1 MFLRRIIVF
10 LSWALLFGVTQQAMA
25 AAAPLLDRMTKE
37 DGLASS
43 RIMLHF
49 SALPEY
55 RIETSGQRI
64 DLFFSA
70 SSAAPTLQLL
80 PEDDKIVKILLAK
93 SQKELMV
100 SLLLRQI
107 PANLTVAANQATAT
121 VELELFWQEAGGSR
135 PAIAFRIS
143 GLPSRQ
149 SSTSSSK
156 SMIKSKFNG
165 QWHRFFSEYQ
175 TPLLMNLPL
184 KISLPILPRFG
195 LEEASPSFA
204 AILKTFEDQEPQ
216 KAFTLL
222 QKLSSA
228 ELSHEGLQKKQ
239 LLQAEALLRNGSA
252 QQSLII
258 LENFPEKG
266 LSPELQQRVGYLHNL
281 ALALTDDHY
290 GAMAWHADL
299 EKLLGDGPYRH
310 PLQLLQAEIALL
322 KDDGPLALKKLLWQN
337 SHWPKAL
344 RFIRQL
350 RIADAQVA
358 TGQSREALA
367 TYQKLIKDAE
377 LPADDLYS
385 FQQAAQ
391 ALFDNQQ
398 WEQAHL
404 LYQRLSTL
412 LQGADATS
420 QALFLSSL
428 ATYHNGDQQS
438 AMLQFRLLRE
448 DFPGTTGDLRSWL
461 KMLDHGLVT
470 MEERHLLQGLRDYP
484 VMLSLTPDRR
494 LREEILLKLGIT
506 LHLHG
511 EPLRAIETLGKF
523 RRNFASSPLRAE
535 AEALMAE
542 ILPPELEYLIAKG
555 EDLQAVI
562 LLEKYRELLI
572 RGDGKW
578 PFLPKL
584 ANAFTR
590 LGLFDR
596 GCRVY
601 LYLMD
606 HAKSAEDAE
615 SFYLPLAS
623 LYYDR
628 DEYLLVEKYSKA
640 YLKQYPEGADRT
652 ALFLLRLR
660 ALYKLARFEEAAE
673 LLQEKQYPR
682 SSEIELLAAQ
692 IYWELGD
699 YNQVIDFANRLGDRG
714 EAIPPFGL
722 LLEAEALRRLG
733 HAKQALPLYE
743 VLAEEGTFGDQATYR
758 CGQILLAKGERARAL
773 KLFQNLVEKGK
784 NDLWQQLASDYIA
797 AETY

>member
-1 MFLRRIIVF
+1 MVLRLIIYIC
-10 LSWALLFGVTQQAMA
+10 SWALLLGATQQAMA

-43 RIMLHF
+43 RVMLHF
-49 SALPEY
+49 SVLPEY
-55 RIETSGQRI
+55 RVEPSGQRI
-64 DLFFSA
+64 DLFFSDA
-70 SSAAPTLQLL
+70 SAAPTLHLL
-80 PEDDKIVKILLAK
+80 AEDDKIVKILLAK
-93 SQKELMV
+93 SQKQLMV
-100 SLLLRQI
+100 SLLLRQ
-107 PANLTVAANQATAT
+107 PPVNVTVAANQATAT
-121 VELELFWQEAGGSR
+121 VELELFWQETGGSR

-149 SSTSSSK
+149 SSTSSSQ
-156 SMIKSKFNG
+156 SMIESKFSG
-165 QWHRFFSEYQ
+165 QWHKFFSEYQ
-175 TPLLMNLPL
+175 TPLLMDLPL

-195 LEEASPSFA
+195 FEEASPSFA
-204 AILKTFEDQEPQ
+204 AILKAFEDQEPQ
-216 KAFTLL
+216 KALALL
-222 QKLSSA
+222 QNLSST
-228 ELSHEGLQKKQ
+228 ELSEEGRQKKQ
-239 LLQAEALLRNGSA
+239 LLQAEALLRSESA
-252 QQSLII
+252 QKSLTI

-266 LSPELQQRVGYLHNL
+266 LSPKLQQRVGYLHNL
-281 ALALTDDHY
+281 ALVLTDDHY
-290 GAMAWHADL
+290 GAMVWHADL
-299 EKLLGDGPYRH
+299 EKLLGEGPYRH
-310 PLQLLQAEIALL
+310 LLQLLQAEIALL
-322 KDDGPLALKKLLWQN
+322 KDDGQLALKKLLWKN
-337 SHWPKAL
+337 SRWPKAL
-344 RFIRQL
+344 RSIQQL

-358 TGQSREALA
+358 TGQSREALIY
-367 TYQKLIKDAE
+367 YQKQLKNAE
-377 LPADDLYS
+377 LPTDDLYS
-385 FQQAAQ
+385 FQQAAK
-391 ALFDNQQ
+391 AFFDNHR

-404 LYQRLSTL
+404 LYQRLSTM
-412 LQGADATS
+412 LQEVDATS

-428 ATYHNGDQQS
+428 ATYHNGDQQA
-438 AMLQFRLLRE
+438 AMLHFRLLRE
-448 DFPGTTGDLRSWL
+448 GFTGTTGDLRAWL

-484 VMLSLTPDRR
+484 VILSLTADRR

-506 LHLHG
+506 LHLSG

-542 ILPPELEYLIAKG
+542 ILPPEMENFIAKG

-584 ANAFTR
+584 AKAFAR

-601 LYLMD
+601 LYMID
-606 HAKSAEDAE
+606 HAKSDDAAE

-628 DEYLLVEKYSKA
+628 DEYTLAEKYSKT
-640 YLKQYPEGADRT
+640 YLKQYPKGSNRT

-660 ALYKLARFEEAAE
+660 SLYKLARFEEAAE
-673 LLQEKQYPR
+673 LLQDKQYPR
-682 SSEIELLAAQ
+682 STKIELMATQ

-699 YNQVIDFANRLGDRG
+699 YNKVIDFANRLGDRG
-714 EAIPPFGL
+714 EAIPPSGL

-758 CGQILLAKGERARAL
+758 CGQILIAKGERVRAL
-773 KLFQNLVEKGK
+773 KLFTDLVEKGK
-784 NDLWQQLASDYIA
+784 NALWRQLASDFIA

>member
-1 MFLRRIIVF
+1 M
-10 LSWALLFGVTQQAMA
+10 LSCLLFFGLAQQVMA
-25 AAAPLLDRMTKE
+25 GTAPLLNRMTKE
-37 DGLASS
+37 DSLASS
-43 RIMLHF
+43 RVLLDF
-49 SALPEY
+49 STLPEY
-55 RIETSGQRI
+55 RIEPSGQRI
-64 DLFFSA
+64 DLFFSDA
-70 SSAAPTLQLL
+70 SAAPTLHLL
-80 PEDDKIVKILLAK
+80 PEDDKIVKILLAR

-107 PANLTVAANQATAT
+107 PANVTVAANQATTT

-149 SSTSSSK
+149 SSTSSSQ
-156 SMIKSKFNG
+156 SMIKSKFRG
-165 QWHRFFSEYQ
+165 QWQKFFSEYQ
-175 TPLLMNLPL
+175 TPLLMDLPL

-195 LEEASPSFA
+195 FEEASPSFA
-204 AILKTFEDQEPQ
+204 AILNAFENRDPQ
-216 KAFTLL
+216 KALALL
-222 QKLSSA
+222 QKISPADLSPD
-228 ELSHEGLQKKQ
+228 GLQKKH
-239 LLQAEALLRNGSA
+239 LLQAEALLRGGSA

-258 LENFPEKG
+258 LESVPEKD
-266 LSPELQQRVGYLHNL
+266 LSAKLRQRIGYLHNL
-281 ALALTDDHY
+281 ALALTGDHY

-299 EKLLGDGPYRH
+299 EKLFGEGPYRH
-310 PLQLLQAEIALL
+310 PFQLLQAEIALL
-322 KDDGPLALKKLLWQN
+322 NDNGQLALKKLLWKN
-337 SHWPKAL
+337 SRWPKDL
-344 RFIRQL
+344 RSIRQL

-367 TYQKLIKDAE
+367 HYKKLIKNSQ
-377 LPADDLYS
+377 LPTDDLYS
-385 FQQAAQ
+385 FQQAAK

-412 LQGADATS
+412 LHKADATS

-448 DFPGTTGDLRSWL
+448 DFTGTSGDLRAWM
-461 KMLDHGLVT
+461 KMLDHGLAT

-484 VMLSLTPDRR
+484 AILSLTSDRQ
-494 LREEILLKLGIT
+494 LREEIIFKLGVT

-542 ILPPELEYLIAKG
+542 ILPPELENLISKG
-555 EDLQAVI
+555 EDLEAVI

-584 ANAFTR
+584 AKAFTR

-606 HAKSAEDAE
+606 HAKSDEDAE
-615 SFYLPLAS
+615 FFYLPLTS

-628 DEYLLVEKYSKA
+628 DEYALADKYSTA
-640 YLKQYPEGADRT
+640 YLKQYPKGADRT

-673 LLQEKQYPR
+673 LLQKKQYPR
-682 SSEIELLAAQ
+682 STEIELLATQ

-699 YNQVIDFANRLGDRG
+699 YNKVIDFANRLGDRG
-714 EAIPPFGL
+714 EAIPPSGL

-758 CGQILLAKGERARAL
+758 CGQILLAKGERAKAL

-784 NDLWQQLASDYIA
+784 NALWQQLASDFIA

>member
-1 MFLRRIIVF
+1 MFLRRITYLLF
-10 LSWALLFGVTQQAMA
+10 WALLLGAAQQAMA
-25 AAAPLLDRMTKE
+25 ATSPLLDRMTKE
-37 DGLASS
+37 DGLANS

-55 RIETSGQRI
+55 RVEPSGQRI
-64 DLFFSA
+64 DLFFSDA
-70 SSAAPTLQLL
+70 SAAPTLHLL
-80 PEDDKIVKILLAK
+80 AEDDKIVKILLAK
-93 SQKELMV
+93 SQNELMV

-107 PANLTVAANQATAT
+107 PASVTVASNQATAT

-149 SSTSSSK
+149 RSTSSSQ
-156 SMIKSKFNG
+156 SMIKSKFSG
-165 QWHRFFSEYQ
+165 QWHKFFSEYQ
-175 TPLLMNLPL
+175 TPLLMDLPL
-184 KISLPILPRFG
+184 KISIPILPRFG
-195 LEEASPSFA
+195 FEEASPSFA
-204 AILKTFEDQEPQ
+204 AILKTVEGQEPQ
-216 KAFTLL
+216 KALALL
-222 QKLSSA
+222 QDLSSDKLSQ
-228 ELSHEGLQKKQ
+228 EDLRKMQ
-239 LLQAEALLRNGSA
+239 LLQAEALLRSGSA
-252 QQSLII
+252 QKSLTI
-258 LENFPEKG
+258 LENFPEKE
-266 LSPELQQRVGYLHNL
+266 LSPKLQQRVGYLHNL

-290 GAMAWHADL
+290 GAMVWHADL
-299 EKLLGDGPYRH
+299 EKLLEEGPYCH

-322 KDDGPLALKKLLWQN
+322 KDNGQLALKKLLREN
-337 SHWPKAL
+337 SRWPKGL
-344 RFIRQL
+344 RSIRQL

-367 TYQKLIKDAE
+367 YYQKQLKNSE
-377 LPADDLYS
+377 LPTANLYS
-385 FQQAAQ
+385 FQQAGKAF
-391 ALFDNQQ
+391 FDNHR

-404 LYQRLSTL
+404 LYQDLSTL
-412 LQGADATS
+412 LQGVDATS

-428 ATYHNGDQQS
+428 ATYHNGDQQA
-438 AMLQFRLLRE
+438 AMLHFRLLRE
-448 DFPGTTGDLRSWL
+448 GFKGTTGDLRAWL
-461 KMLDHGLVT
+461 KMLDHSLVT

-484 VMLSLTPDRR
+484 VILSLTSDRP
-494 LREEILLKLGIT
+494 LREEILLKLGIS
-506 LHLHG
+506 LHLSD
-511 EPLRAIETLGKF
+511 EPLRAIETLGRF

-542 ILPPELEYLIAKG
+542 ILPPVLENFIAKG

-584 ANAFTR
+584 ANAFSR

-601 LYLMD
+601 LYMID
-606 HAKSAEDAE
+606 HAKSEGDTE
-615 SFYLPLAS
+615 KFYLPLTS

-628 DEYLLVEKYSKA
+628 DEYALTEKYSKA
-640 YLKQYPEGADRT
+640 YLQSYPKGTDRN

-660 ALYKLARFEEAAE
+660 ALYKLARLEEAAE
-673 LLQEKQYPR
+673 LLQDKQYPR
-682 SSEIELLAAQ
+682 SNDIELLATQ

-699 YNQVIDFANRLGDRG
+699 YNRVIDFANRLGDRG
-714 EAIPPFGL
+714 ESIPPLGL

-733 HAKQALPLYE
+733 HGQQALPLYE
-743 VLAEEGTFGDQATYR
+743 VLAEDGTFSDQATYR
-758 CGQILLAKGERARAL
+758 CGQILLAKGERTRAL
-773 KLFQNLVEKGK
+773 NLFQTLVEKGK
-784 NDLWQQLASDYIA
+784 DDLWRQLASDFIT